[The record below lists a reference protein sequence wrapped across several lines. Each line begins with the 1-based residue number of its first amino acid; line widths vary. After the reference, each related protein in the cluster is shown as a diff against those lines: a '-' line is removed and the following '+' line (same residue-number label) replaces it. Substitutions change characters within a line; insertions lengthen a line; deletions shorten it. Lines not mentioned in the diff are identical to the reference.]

1 MEICGWVGGR
11 SILVTLGM
19 YPYVHA
25 CVEIYQLNACF
36 RSLSLFFVFVVG
48 WGWGCGWGCGWGSM
62 YDVGKEVGRLG
73 SR

>member
-1 MEICGWVGGR
+1 M
-11 SILVTLGM
+11 
-19 YPYVHA
+19 HA

-36 RSLSLFFVFVVG
+36 RSLSLFLSFSVG
-48 WGWGCGWGCGWGSM
+48 WGWVGGGGGGGGSM